1 MSTRSWPHLYR
12 LLHVHHEADAEEIED
27 AFLARLA
34 EARGDD
40 ARVQAVTE
48 AWAVLGD
55 SERRAAY
62 DRRPTSLPGRELAA
76 AVRPL
81 AVWVLLWLV
90 SCVVLV
96 GLGARHPG
104 SIAGPAAV
112 LACVPHGWRAVGR
125 PLRWLELDLFRGAW
139 VLRGILAVAVGVY
152 VAPVVVLVP
161 LLRWLFARQ
170 GELARRLRELAAAAA
185 PTVGRLVAWRKA
197 R

>member
-1 MSTRSWPHLYR
+1 MSARRWPHLYR
-12 LLHVHHEADAEEIED
+12 VLDVHHEADTEEIQD

-40 ARVQAVTE
+40 ARAQAVTE
-48 AWAVLGD
+48 AWTVLGD
-55 SERRAAY
+55 PERRAAY
-62 DRRPTSLPGRELAA
+62 DRGPASLPGRELAA

-90 SCVVLV
+90 SCAVLV

-112 LACVPHGWRAVGR
+112 IASTPYGWRAVGR
-125 PLRWLELDLFRGAW
+125 PLRWLELDLIRGAW
-139 VLRGILAVAVGVY
+139 VLRGILALAVGVY
-152 VAPVVVLVP
+152 VAPVVVILP
-161 LLRWLFARQ
+161 LLR
-170 GELARRLRELAAAAA
+170 RRSELAAVAASL
-185 PTVGRLVAWRKA
+185 VGRLGAWRKA